1 MKWFLVGLGGFLGAL
16 ARYTVSGWF
25 LRLGGTFPWGTLA
38 VNLLGSFGLG
48 FLMTLAGETLLISP
62 EVRLFLAVGFF
73 GAFTTFSTFA
83 YETERL
89 LSETEWVLAAANVAG
104 SLFLAIMGV
113 KVGALLAR
121 VIAR

>member
-25 LRLGGTFPWGTLA
+25 LRLSGTFPWGTLA